1 MSFQLKIDLRQLN
14 TFLTIAEV
22 GSFSRA
28 SEKLFV
34 AQPALSRQIRLMEEA
49 LNTEVFV
56 RHGRGVVLTVA
67 GELLYEKALAIFQDL
82 ERTQASVAAIS
93 GEVTG
98 QIILGMLPTAADTF
112 SGSIIAEFRRKFPR
126 VRLSVKSAMSGTL
139 QQMVSQ
145 HRVDLAV
152 TYNHGKHKH
161 VQHTPLIEERFFLIA
176 PPTDNLAMRPS
187 ISLEEVLEL
196 PLVMPEEK
204 HGLRE
209 LIEKAAVKHQRKLQL
224 AIEVNAWP
232 LLVDLVKRGLGY
244 TVLSYASVYEMAM
257 RKEVVAIPIDTPELH
272 RSLAIATPRDLPPS
286 LATLK
291 LAEIIMNQ
299 VTLQVAEGIWEGR
312 PLFGKN
318 ALDSISTPADY
329 GLAEA

>member
-1 MSFQLKIDLRQLN
+1 MPFQLKIDLRQLN
-14 TFLTIAEV
+14 TFLTIANV

-49 LNTEVFV
+49 LNVEVFV
-56 RHGRGVVLTVA
+56 RHGRGVALTVA
-67 GELLYEKALAIFQDL
+67 GELLYKKATAIFQEL
-82 ERTQASVAAIS
+82 ERTQASVAAIA

-98 QIILGMLPTAADTF
+98 QIVLGMLPTAAHTF
-112 SGSIIAEFRRKFPR
+112 SGGIIEEYRRKYPR
-126 VRLSVKSAMSGTL
+126 VTLSVKSAMSGTL

-145 HRVDLAV
+145 HRVDLAI

-161 VQHTPLIEERFFLIA
+161 VQHTPLIEERLCLIS
-176 PPTDNLAMRPS
+176 PPTGEIAGRKT
-187 ISLEEVLEL
+187 ISLEEVLDL

-209 LIEKAAVKHQRKLQL
+209 LMEKAANKHQKKLQL

-232 LLVDLVKRGLGY
+232 LLTDLVKRGLGY
-244 TVLSYASVYEMAM
+244 TVLSYASVYEMVM
-257 RKEVVAIPIDTPELH
+257 RQEIVAIPIDAPELH
-272 RSLAIATPRDLPPS
+272 RSLAIVTPRDLPPS

-291 LAEIIMNQ
+291 LAETIMNQ
-299 VTLQVAEGIWEGR
+299 VTIQVENGIWKGR

-318 ALDSISTPADY
+318 ALDNISTPTDF
-329 GLAEA
+329 GLVEE

>member
-14 TFLTIAEV
+14 TFLTIAKV

-49 LNTEVFV
+49 LNAEVFV

-67 GELLYEKALAIFQDL
+67 GELLYEKAMTIFQDI
-82 ERTQASVAAIS
+82 ERTQAAVAAIS

-98 QIILGMLPTAADTF
+98 QIVLGMLPTAADAF
-112 SGSIIAEFRRKFPR
+112 SGSIIEEYRRKYPR

-152 TYNHGKHKH
+152 TYNHGKHKN
-161 VQHTPLIEERFFLIA
+161 VQQTPLIEERLYLIC
-176 PPTDNLAMRPS
+176 PPSGDIAMRQS
-187 ISLEEVLEL
+187 ISLEEVLDL

-209 LIEKAAVKHQRKLQL
+209 LMEKEAVKHQKKLQL

-232 LLVDLVKRGLGY
+232 LMTDLVKRGLGY
-244 TVLSYASVYEMAM
+244 TVLSYASVYEMVA
-257 RKEVVAIPIDTPELH
+257 RKEVEAIPIDAPELH
-272 RSLAIATPRDLPPS
+272 RSLAIVTPRDLPPS

-291 LAEIIMNQ
+291 LAEVIMSQ
-299 VTLQVAEGIWEGR
+299 VSLQVADGIWRGR

-318 ALDSISTPADY
+318 ALDSISAPSDY
-329 GLAEA
+329 GLAET

>member
-1 MSFQLKIDLRQLN
+1 MSFQLKVDLRQLN
-14 TFLTIAEV
+14 TFLTVAEV

-34 AQPALSRQIRLMEEA
+34 AQPALSRQIRLMEDA
-49 LNTEVFV
+49 LNAEVFV
-56 RHGRGVVLTVA
+56 RHGRGVALTVA
-67 GELLYEKALAIFQDL
+67 GELLYEKAVAIFQDL
-82 ERTQASVAAIS
+82 ERTQASVAAIA

-98 QIILGMLPTAADTF
+98 QVVLGMLPTAADTF
-112 SGSIIAEFRRKFPR
+112 SGSLISEFRRKFPR
-126 VRLSVKSAMSGTL
+126 VSLSVKSAMSGTL

-145 HRVDLAV
+145 HRVDLAI
-152 TYNHGKHKH
+152 TYNQGKRKH

-176 PPTDNLAMRPS
+176 PAKDKLARRKS

-209 LIEKAAVKHQRKLQL
+209 LMEKEAVKHQKKLQL

-232 LLVDLVKRGLGY
+232 LLTDLVRRGLGY
-244 TVLSYASVYEMAM
+244 TVLSYATVYEMVM
-257 RKEVVAIPIDTPELH
+257 RKEVVAIPIDTPRLL
-272 RSLAIATPRDLPPS
+272 RSLAIVTPRDLPPS

-299 VTLQVAEGIWEGR
+299 VTLQVADGIWEGR
-312 PLFGKN
+312 PLFGSN
-318 ALDSISTPADY
+318 ALDNISAPSDY
-329 GLAEA
+329 GLAEE

>member
-14 TFLTIAEV
+14 TFLTIAKV

-28 SEKLFV
+28 SEKLFI

-49 LNTEVFV
+49 LNAEVFV
-56 RHGRGVVLTVA
+56 RHGRGVVLTAA
-67 GELLYEKALAIFQDL
+67 GELLYEKAMGIFQDL
-82 ERTQASVAAIS
+82 ERTQASVAAIA

-98 QIILGMLPTAADTF
+98 QVVLGMLPTAADTF
-112 SGSIIAEFRRKFPR
+112 SGSIIEEYRRKYPR
-126 VRLSVKSAMSGTL
+126 VRLSIKSAMSGTL

-145 HRVDLAV
+145 HRVDLAI

-161 VQHTPLIEERFFLIA
+161 VHHTPLIEERLCLIS
-176 PPTDNLAMRPS
+176 PTTGSIAKLQS
-187 ISLEEVLEL
+187 ISLEKVLEL

-209 LIEKAAVKHQRKLQL
+209 LMEKEAIKHQKKLQL

-232 LLVDLVKRGLGY
+232 LLTDLVKRGLGY
-244 TVLSYASVYEMAM
+244 TVLSYASVYDMVI

-272 RSLAIATPRDLPPS
+272 RSLAIVTPRDLPSS

-291 LAEIIMNQ
+291 LAEIIMSQ
-299 VTLQVAEGIWEGR
+299 VNLQVADGIWKGR

-318 ALDSISTPADY
+318 TLNSISTPADY
-329 GLAEA
+329 GLADT